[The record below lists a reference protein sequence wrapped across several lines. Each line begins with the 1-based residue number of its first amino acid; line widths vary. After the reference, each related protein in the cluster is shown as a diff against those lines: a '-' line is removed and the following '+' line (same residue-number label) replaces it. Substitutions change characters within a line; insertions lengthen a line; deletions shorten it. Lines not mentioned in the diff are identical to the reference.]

1 MAKLKYKLAL
11 FNMLSKLAVSLILL
25 AALPYVIERINLR
38 QIDNDLIRKREQVIG
53 IIAEIGIEPFI
64 STDSISTFGS
74 YNILK
79 EEFISLERAENDEE
93 RNHIEIAS
101 RIIEDE
107 MIDFRVLNYSLLIN
121 NQSYLLEIGRSIDSI
136 AQARRNITIVL
147 ILFIILII
155 LLTLFAD
162 LQYTNVLLLPLDKIT
177 AKLKEVTN
185 PSLFDKT
192 KISTTTSDFLR
203 LDSSLTSLMEQLDES
218 FRKEREITVNISHEL
233 MTPVSILRSKLE
245 NLLIRKDIDPSVADK
260 IEESLKTLY
269 RLQSLVSSMLMIA
282 RIESNQYLRNEPVD
296 IGEVLS
302 EVVSEVSPVAEDK
315 GVEMRL
321 SLPESFILFRAN
333 RSLIFSMVYN
343 VIYNSVKNTSS
354 GGNVSIEGTR
364 ARKTYKLVISDTG
377 RGLSESQL
385 ENLFSR
391 FKSRT
396 NTSEEGTGIGLAI
409 TKSIA
414 DFHGIDVSVTSEKGS
429 GTNFFFIF
437 SENSS

>member
-192 KISTTTSDFLR
+192 KIPTTTSDFLR

-321 SLPESFILFRAN
+321 SLPESFILSRAN

-414 DFHGIDVSVTSEKGS
+414 DFHGIDVSVASEKGS
-429 GTNFFFIF
+429 GTNFCFIF

>member
-321 SLPESFILFRAN
+321 SLPESFILSRAN

-385 ENLFSR
+385 EHLFSR